1 MILGPPLRGTYS
13 CTLRSNSVMRGGTIA
28 LTSTLSKENKSMTL
42 EITRYVIMEDLR
54 KDQKGSVRIIALFS
68 TLVGSKHLSTKN

>member
-13 CTLRSNSVMRGGTIA
+13 CTLRSKSVIHGETIA
-28 LTSTLSKENKSMTL
+28 LTSNLSKKDKSMTL
-42 EITRYVIMEDLR
+42 EITSYVIIEDLR

-68 TLVGSKHLSTKN
+68 TLVGSKQLSTKN